1 NAADCRVE
9 RAGVA
14 VGGLSDVVVQLTR
27 ELGAQGWSFL
37 GNIKCCYPVDAI
49 IERLTEQQ
57 GELGLFES
65 AALVTLVI
73 NTAAEA
79 VKFLDWDQVD
89 HTGNGVRSVQCRT
102 TIQNDFQTADG
113 DVRQQGSNGTVVDG
127 THAVDQCQGAVGAK
141 AAQVEAR
148 RVGVLLTGLGGVDVS
163 HCVGVLGVGKIT
175 NVLSHCRC
183 TGLQQVFLADG
194 VYGGGSGE
202 CTVT

>member
-1 NAADCRVE
+1 
-9 RAGVA
+9 
-14 VGGLSDVVVQLTR
+14 
-27 ELGAQGWSFL
+27 
-37 GNIKCCYPVDAI
+37 
-49 IERLTEQQ
+49 
-57 GELGLFES
+57 
-65 AALVTLVI
+65 
-73 NTAAEA
+73 A

-89 HTGNGVRSVQCRT
+89 HTGNSVRAVQCRT

-127 THAVDQCQGAVGAK
+127 THAVDQCQAAVGAK

-148 RVGVLLTGLGGVDVS
+148 SVGVLLTGLCGVDVS
-163 HCVGVLGVGKIT
+163 YCVGVLGVGKIT

-202 CTVT
+202 CTVTDIGSGDNNFFDVAVVVLGKCNSWHDQGRCQASMDHVSQSGAFLVVEHTLTLQV